1 MKQPFFFDYRYAA
14 DKGNFRQVVPVN
26 ETDFIDELKEKGRN
40 VVVPGDHIFYTKVSF
55 PIPLVGKVEP
65 PFVSHHAVYV
75 GTQHDVPDDSSHTT
89 KTTRAVVHIL
99 PRNKEGR
106 HGFPE
111 LVSLDY
117 FFKRAEEKGS
127 PVYAIKY
134 KENTRL
140 GPKEAVEKCMQLVN
154 NPGLKNE
161 HEFQRWSNNCENL
174 VQYCVLGD
182 EQSASKQVEAFKRTG
197 YAIGAS
203 ALGAAGLALGA
214 KALRAGAMQKS
225 RKSYRSKRSKSKT
238 KTTKRSKRTKTTK
251 RSRKPRTKRSRRS
264 RSRRS

>member
-1 MKQPFFFDYRYAA
+1 MTQPLFFDYRYAA
-14 DKGNFRQVVPVN
+14 GKGNFRQVVPVN
-26 ETDFIDELKEKGRN
+26 ETDFIDELKEEGSN
-40 VVVPGDHIFYTKVSF
+40 VVVPGDHIFYTNVSI

-75 GTQHDVPDDSSHTT
+75 GIQHNVPDDSSHTT
-89 KTTRAVVHIL
+89 KTTLAVVHIL

-117 FFKRAEEKGS
+117 FFKRAEEKRS
-127 PVYAIKY
+127 PVYVIKY

-140 GPKEAVEKCMQLVN
+140 SPGKAVDKCMQLVN
-154 NPGLKNE
+154 NPDLNKE

-225 RKSYRSKRSKSKT
+225 RKSNRSKRSKSKT